1 MQTVIATFAHDPM
14 LCQIRTWSVGLLQAG
29 FKAWV
34 PVIMLVMAC
43 NLQAEVAIPA
53 LTSPVTDLTTTL
65 SAAEKQRL
73 LQKLAAFEQKKG
85 SQLAILIVPS
95 TQPETIEQ
103 YSIRVVEAWK
113 LGRKKVDD
121 GALLL
126 IAKQDRTVRIEV
138 GYGLEGA
145 LTDATAKQIIDDI
158 IVPNFKAGQF
168 FTGVE
173 AGTQAMIDVLDGESL
188 PPPRNQRST
197 AHATSVGN
205 IADNLIFIL
214 VGFMV
219 FGRILQSA
227 LGRLAGAGVTSVGV
241 GVIGWVLFS
250 SIAIAIGLAVLALFF
265 GLFQHP
271 GHGIYRGSR
280 HSGYDD
286 HHWGGMGRGGGF
298 GGGGGFSG
306 GGGGFGGG
314 GASGRW

>member
-1 MQTVIATFAHDPM
+1 MQP
-14 LCQIRTWSVGLLQAG
+14 AG
-29 FKAWV
+29 GGGYSG
-34 PVIMLVMAC
+34 
-43 NLQAEVAIPA
+43 

-65 SAAEKQRL
+65 SASEKQRL
-73 LQKLAAFEQKKG
+73 QQKLAAFEQKKG

-103 YSIRVVEAWK
+103 YSIRVAEAWK

-158 IVPNFKAGQF
+158 IVPHFKAGHF

-173 AGTQAMIDVLDGESL
+173 AGIQAMIDVLDGEPL
-188 PPPRNQRST
+188 PLPRNKHAT
-197 AHATSVGN
+197 AHATSAGGV
-205 IADNLIFIL
+205 ADNLIFIL

-227 LGRLAGAGVTSVGV
+227 LGRLAGAAVTSIGV
-241 GVIGWVLFS
+241 GAIGWILFS
-250 SIAIAIGLAVLALFF
+250 SVAIAIGLAALALFF

-280 HSGYDD
+280 HGGYDD
-286 HHWGGMGRGGGF
+286 HHWGGMGRGGF

>member
-1 MQTVIATFAHDPM
+1 MIVITT
-14 LCQIRTWSVGLLQAG
+14 L
-29 FKAWV
+29 
-34 PVIMLVMAC
+34 MLVMAG
-43 NLQAEVAIPA
+43 NLQAEMAVPT
-53 LTSPVTDLTTTL
+53 LTSPVTDLTATL
-65 SAAEKQRL
+65 STPEKQRL
-73 LQKLAAFEQKKG
+73 EQKLAAFEQKKG
-85 SQLAILIVPS
+85 SQIAILIVSS

-103 YSIRVVEAWK
+103 YAIRVAEAWK

-145 LTDATAKQIIDDI
+145 LTDATAKQIIEDI
-158 IVPNFKAGQF
+158 IVPQFRAGHF
-168 FTGVE
+168 FSGVD
-173 AGTQAMIDVLDGESL
+173 AGTQAMIDVLDGEAL
-188 PPPRNQRST
+188 PPPKARHTPSQ
-197 AHATSVGN
+197 ATSLEGV
-205 IADNLIFIL
+205 ADNLIFIL

-227 LGRLAGAGVTSVGV
+227 LGRLAGSTFTSIGV
-241 GVIGWVLFS
+241 GVIGWILFS
-250 SIAIAIGLAVLALFF
+250 SIAIAIGLAVLAFFF

-280 HSGYDD
+280 YGGYDD
-286 HHWGGMGRGGGF
+286 HHWDGMGPGGF

>member
-1 MQTVIATFAHDPM
+1 MTVVTA
-14 LCQIRTWSVGLLQAG
+14 L
-29 FKAWV
+29 
-34 PVIMLVMAC
+34 MLVVAG
-43 NLQAEVAIPA
+43 NLQAEMAVPA
-53 LTSPVTDLTTTL
+53 LTSPVTDLTATL
-65 SAAEKQRL
+65 STTEKQRL
-73 LQKLAAFEQKKG
+73 EQKLSAFEQKKG
-85 SQLAILIVPS
+85 SQIAILIVSS

-103 YSIRVVEAWK
+103 YSIRVAEAWK

-158 IVPNFKAGQF
+158 IVPQFRAGHF
-168 FTGVE
+168 FTGVD
-173 AGTQAMIDVLDGESL
+173 AGTQAMIDVLDGEAL
-188 PPPRNQRST
+188 PPPKVRHTSSQ
-197 AHATSVGN
+197 ATSLEGV
-205 IADNLIFIL
+205 ADNLIFIL
-214 VGFMV
+214 VGFIV

-227 LGRLAGAGVTSVGV
+227 LGRLAGATVTSIGV

-250 SIAIAIGLAVLALFF
+250 SIVIAIGLAALAFFF

-280 HSGYDD
+280 YGGYDD
-286 HHWGGMGRGGGF
+286 HRWGGMDRGGF